1 MRFYITTSPPPK
13 KNTLKTLF
21 LLKVNYTLFIMLIEQ
36 MKSNWVFFS
45 QKANYFVLSSQAS
58 FFLEKQSQYKP
69 FKESGVVLFDC
80 VIAATVHRILNLK
93 HPQWLR
99 AEEYTQNTSYQ
110 GQKLS
115 RFCMKVGQER
125 NNTLESNYPIK
136 YL

>member
-1 MRFYITTSPPPK
+1 MDREAWRAAVHGVTESDATEQLNWTKEFHLRFYITTQK
-13 KNTLKTLF
+13 KKKTLKTLF

-69 FKESGVVLFDC
+69 LKESGILLFDC

-99 AEEYTQNTSYQ
+99 VEEYA
-110 GQKLS
+110 
-115 RFCMKVGQER
+115 
-125 NNTLESNYPIK
+125 
-136 YL
+136 

>member
-1 MRFYITTSPPPK
+1 
-13 KNTLKTLF
+13 
-21 LLKVNYTLFIMLIEQ
+21 MLIEQ

-69 FKESGVVLFDC
+69 LKESGILLFDC

-99 AEEYTQNTSYQ
+99 VEEYAQNTSYE

-115 RFCMKVGQER
+115 CFYMKVGQER